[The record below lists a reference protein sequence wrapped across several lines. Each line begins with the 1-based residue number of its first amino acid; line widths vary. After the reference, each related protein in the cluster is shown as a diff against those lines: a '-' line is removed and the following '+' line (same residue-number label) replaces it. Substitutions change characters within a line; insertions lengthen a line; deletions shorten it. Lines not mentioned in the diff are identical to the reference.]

1 MNKKRREVLQGCIRH
16 LESTT
21 GDIELAIE
29 EEQNCLDNI
38 PENLQESDRCVQ
50 MERSVEL
57 LEEALS
63 NIESAISDIE
73 EAII

>member
-1 MNKKRREVLQGCIRH
+1 MNKKRREVLQGCIRN
-16 LESTT
+16 LESTSE
-21 GDIELAIE
+21 DIELAIG

-50 MERSVEL
+50 MEKSVEL

-73 EAII
+73 EAIM